1 MFRSKFRPRPNA
13 TQNAA
18 LKPVEPSSKIKDIEP
33 ILKWAAVAYAAGF
46 LTVMLH
52 THRLG
57 IPVMQLIEP
66 IYILVGTPLALT
78 LFFVE
83 PLMQTF
89 KRKRELLRQ
98 EMSEV
103 DRKLDAIRELK
114 TPQEAAQA
122 SVKALTEMINMTT
135 AVLGLV
141 VPMASDLLRVLTKA
155 LMPYLKKTIDKNL
168 DNEPD
173 KARLDLIKFSVNLD
187 RVTRTVLVLSRFG
200 LRLLP
205 LALILLTLVLYTF
218 LVYPVIPQSLGGGKP
233 SQARLVVDVEK
244 IPQDDSNLRDIFP
257 QSVIDKR
264 PPGSAT
270 ADSDKVK
277 SMTTCLVALQYQ
289 TEHAYY
295 IRHQSGPILVI
306 NHDAVNG
313 IIVSSAK
320 DQQPQGCS

>member
-1 MFRSKFRPRPNA
+1 
-13 TQNAA
+13 
-18 LKPVEPSSKIKDIEP
+18 
-33 ILKWAAVAYAAGF
+33 
-46 LTVMLH
+46 
-52 THRLG
+52 
-57 IPVMQLIEP
+57 
-66 IYILVGTPLALT
+66 
-78 LFFVE
+78 
-83 PLMQTF
+83 
-89 KRKRELLRQ
+89 
-98 EMSEV
+98 MSEV
-103 DRKLDAIRELK
+103 DRKLDAIREIK
-114 TPQEAAQA
+114 TSQEAAEA

-141 VPMASDLLRVLTKA
+141 VPLASDLLRVLTKV

-205 LALILLTLVLYTF
+205 LALILLTLLLYTF

-264 PPGSAT
+264 PAGVPLSIPTKPRVGPRAS
-270 ADSDKVK
+270 SPSSIRP
-277 SMTTCLVALQYQ
+277 SMPTT
-289 TEHAYY
+289 
-295 IRHQSGPILVI
+295 S
-306 NHDAVNG
+306 G
-313 IIVSSAK
+313 IIQVRYLLSTTML
-320 DQQPQGCS
+320 